1 MMASS
6 NSDAAASIN
15 PAQAAHAINVLPA
28 SDHEYANCGSLA
40 TQRCT
45 GCDHGVENDGTKFS
59 PTYYC
64 GKDCQRDHWR
74 THELGCKLA
83 TDRRQ
88 LFRIGRLV
96 QWASYASTKAMWSD
110 GVVDVEKV
118 ENTNGV
124 QLRVHCYQK
133 HDLADFPS
141 FPKSAFTGY
150 GGMLEEA
157 DEQAVL
163 AALASNGDVVCG
175 LLDELI
181 KGWFSPA
188 MILGLN

>member
-1 MMASS
+1 MVY
-6 NSDAAASIN
+6 NCVSI
-15 PAQAAHAINVLPA
+15 ATRSMILP
-28 SDHEYANCGSLA
+28 
-40 TQRCT
+40 TFQ
-45 GCDHGVENDGTKFS
+45 
-59 PTYYC
+59 
-64 GKDCQRDHWR
+64 
-74 THELGCKLA
+74 
-83 TDRRQ
+83 
-88 LFRIGRLV
+88 
-96 QWASYASTKAMWSD
+96 
-110 GVVDVEKV
+110 
-118 ENTNGV
+118 
-124 QLRVHCYQK
+124 
-133 HDLADFPS
+133 